1 MALLHTGIMGP
12 VSGKIGNL
20 VYYIIKGKNFVRR
33 APGKSKKRP
42 TLKQKAQRAKF
53 GEAMRFISPIA
64 KLINESYGSINRRH
78 TGTNILIKEILKDA
92 IMGKYPHFFIDYPR
106 VSLLRGKLPWS
117 RGVMQHEEGT
127 CDLNLTWDV
136 SAHPAQLEDE
146 LIVLIRCCTTGNWFV
161 AEGAAQRVQGNCS
174 MRVEAPVD
182 RGILQVWMAFRSPD
196 HRDYSNSEYLG
207 EMITNKTPSY
217 EG

>member
-20 VYYIIKGKNFVRR
+20 VYYISHGKNFVRR
-33 APGKSKKRP
+33 APGKSKKLP
-42 TLKQKAQRAKF
+42 TLKQKVQRAKF

-64 KLINESYGSINRRH
+64 KLINESYKSINRRH
-78 TGTNILIKEILKDA
+78 TGTNILVKEILRNA
-92 IMGKYPHFFIDYPR
+92 IMGKYPHYFIDYPR
-106 VSLLRGKLPWS
+106 VSILRGKLPWS
-117 RGVMQHEEGT
+117 MGAMQHEEGT
-127 CDLNLTWDV
+127 CDLKLTWEI
-136 SAHPAQLEDE
+136 SAQPLHLEDE

-161 AEGAAQRVQGNCS
+161 AEGAAQRAQGSCS

-182 RGILQVWMAFRSPD
+182 RGIMQVWMAFRSPD
-196 HRDYSNSEYLG
+196 HRSYSNSEYLG

-217 EG
+217 ED

>member
-1 MALLHTGIMGP
+1 MAHLHSGIMGP

-20 VYYIIKGKNFVRR
+20 VYYVIKGKNFVRR
-33 APGKSKKRP
+33 APGKCRKPP
-42 TLKQKAQRAKF
+42 TLKQQAQRAKF

-64 KLINESYGSINRRH
+64 NLINESYRSMNRRH
-78 TGTNILIKEILKDA
+78 TGTNILVKEILRDA

-117 RGVMQHEEGT
+117 MGSMQHEEGS
-127 CDLNLTWDV
+127 CDLILTWEV
-136 SAHPAQLEDE
+136 ITAPAHLEDE

-161 AEGAAQRVQGNCS
+161 SKGEAQRAQGGCC

-182 RGILQVWMAFRSPD
+182 SGIMQVWMAFRSPD
-196 HRDYSNSEYLG
+196 HCRYSNSEYLG
-207 EMITNKTPSY
+207 EMITNKTLSY
-217 EG
+217 ED